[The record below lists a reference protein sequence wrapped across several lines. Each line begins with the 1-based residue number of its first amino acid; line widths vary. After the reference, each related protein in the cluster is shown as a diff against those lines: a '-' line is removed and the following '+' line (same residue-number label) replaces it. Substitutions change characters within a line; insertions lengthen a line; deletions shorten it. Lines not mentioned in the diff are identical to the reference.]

1 MDAERR
7 WTLPLDQHFRFPGS
21 PMIISRTKATTLS
34 LRGRAYGLLL
44 AGSALILP
52 SAAVSQSLFPDS
64 GSALPAIP
72 SSQVGTAGTSTI
84 TRNTPTAPVGGT
96 IPGIVAV
103 AGDERTADTTAQ
115 QSAAALVQ
123 EPEVDLN
130 QPIGPSD
137 LEPLDDGP
145 EAIDP
150 QEAPRQEVDPT
161 GIRLGTFMLRPS
173 MNQSI
178 NTEITR
184 ENGSKETRN
193 YAATGIRGTLTS
205 DWSRH
210 ALTVTGETTIEH
222 NFTKSKEGEDPEG
235 KISADLRL
243 DLADDTVAHL
253 TSGYSFTRE
262 DNDDPNAVGGAD
274 VQSGVHL
281 FQTGASIGRDIGKIR
296 ALAAVNGSRYVY
308 TEAKLADG
316 RTLNMKDRNRSGID
330 GRLRLGYELSP
341 ALIPFGEIASG
352 HTFYDRKR
360 DASGYQRSSQTYAAR
375 TGVEFD
381 FGEKLRGELGT
392 GYEVVDYEDN
402 RLKNVGGISFD
413 GDATW
418 SPQRGT
424 DVNLG
429 LRTTVQDSTTPG
441 EGGWVE
447 YELTA
452 ALAHE
457 MRDSVVARLSGST
470 VFRNFDSGSEDEV
483 TWLAGAGIT
492 WAINRYLD
500 LTSDVEYEKT
510 TGGTEQNIVRAGMG
524 LTLKR

>member
-1 MDAERR
+1 M
-7 WTLPLDQHFRFPGS
+7 T
-21 PMIISRTKATTLS
+21 MMRTNGTTLS
-34 LRGRAYGLLL
+34 RRRQAYGLLL
-44 AGSALILP
+44 ACSALILP
-52 SAAVSQSLFPDS
+52 SAAFSQSLFPDS

-84 TRNTPTAPVGGT
+84 TRNTPIATANDTRPGT
-96 IPGIVAV
+96 VPV
-103 AGDERTADTTAQ
+103 AGTEPAGDTTARLGT
-115 QSAAALVQ
+115 AARVQ

-137 LEPLDDGP
+137 LEPVDDGP
-145 EAIDP
+145 DAIDP
-150 QEAPRQEVDPT
+150 QEAPGQQVDPT

-173 MNQSI
+173 INQSI
-178 NTEITR
+178 NTESTR
-184 ENGSKETRN
+184 ENGTKETRH
-193 YAATGIRGTLTS
+193 YAATSIRGTLTS

-210 ALTVTGETTIEH
+210 ALTVTGETTIER
-222 NFTKSKEGEDPEG
+222 NFTKSEEGEDPEG
-235 KISADLRL
+235 NINADLRL

-253 TSGYSFTRE
+253 TGGYNFTRE
-262 DNDDPNAVGGAD
+262 DSDDPNAVGGAD

-281 FQTGASIGRDIGKIR
+281 FQTGASIARNIGKIR
-296 ALAAVNGSRYVY
+296 ALAAVNGTRYVY

-316 RTLNMKDRNRSGID
+316 STLITKDRNRSGID

-341 ALIPFGEIASG
+341 ALIPFAEIASG

-402 RLKNVGGISFD
+402 RLKNVGGITFD

-424 DVNLG
+424 DVSLG

-441 EGGWVE
+441 EGGWVQ

-457 MRDSVVARLSGST
+457 MRDSVVARLSGGT
-470 VFRNFDSGSEDEV
+470 VFRNFDAGREDEV

-500 LTSDVEYEKT
+500 LTSDLEYEKT